1 MEISNEGI
9 ELELNY
15 DILRDTKVKWR
26 GKFNIS
32 RNWNRFEK
40 SYTDMDMVNG
50 NGQLVLGRPIYGLYI
65 YKDLGIIE
73 SEKDIPAYYDQQ
85 GNKNTLHSMNKSYPY
100 SV

>member
-1 MEISNEGI
+1 
-9 ELELNY
+9 
-15 DILRDTKVKWR
+15 
-26 GKFNIS
+26 
-32 RNWNRFEK
+32 
-40 SYTDMDMVNG
+40 MVNG

-100 SV
+100 SVGTRMIQDMNQDGKIDDEDRYYAGLPCRLLTGDGQTRLCGTVSI